1 MWFNIIVKFNENA
14 FYFILF
20 FGETVEN
27 VIKTKPSWLYFFP
40 QEISRGEKEKV
51 GSS

>member
-1 MWFNIIVKFNENA
+1 MGFNILVKFNENA

-27 VIKTKPSWLYFFP
+27 VIKTKPFWLYFF
-40 QEISRGEKEKV
+40 STRNFKRRKGK
-51 GSS
+51 GG